1 MPFPKKPFTKSKID
15 RILRKELQ
23 QDLSFRSG
31 KIIGSMCSDPPAFC
45 SRIFRRYIGKN
56 LGDPG
61 LCPGTAKIE
70 QQAVEMLGS
79 LLGNPH
85 AAGVFTTGGTE
96 ANILALLTAK
106 KLSPSNRRE
115 VILSDC
121 AHFSF
126 IKAAEMMDLKL
137 IFIPHKEDFSI
148 DVEAAA
154 AAITE
159 NTLALIGI
167 AGTTGTGAVDDIPAL
182 GALAEKHGV
191 YLHTDA
197 AFGGFVLPFLEKAG
211 FPSKPFDF
219 SIPGVSSVTIDPH
232 KMGRGVTP
240 GGCILYRSAEIA
252 ERAAFPVSYLSGGK
266 TKHLTLVGT
275 RSGAAVLA
283 DWAQIV
289 RLGESG
295 YVKIVKKSMLLARS
309 LAERLN
315 QIDGIRCVKEPE
327 LNVVAFCSTKTDNE
341 ILSKRLRAKG
351 WALSFFGEYLRIVVM
366 PHVTEKA
373 VRCFLRDLRK
383 ITETENA

>member
-1 MPFPKKPFTKSKID
+1 MPFPKKPFPKAKIN
-15 RILRKELQ
+15 RILKKELRR
-23 QDLSFRSG
+23 DLSFRSG

-45 SRIFRRYIGKN
+45 ARIFRRYIEKN

-61 LCPGTAKIE
+61 LCPGTAEIE
-70 QQAVEMLGS
+70 RRAVEMLGS
-79 LLGNPH
+79 LLGNPS

-106 KLSPSNRRE
+106 KLSASNRRE

-126 IKAAEMMDLKL
+126 RKAAEMMDLKL

-154 AAITE
+154 AAISE

-219 SIPGVSSVTIDPH
+219 SVPGVSSVTIDPH
-232 KMGRGVTP
+232 KMGRGLTP

-295 YVKIVKKSMLLARS
+295 YVKIVKKSMLLAHS

-315 QIDGIRCVKEPE
+315 QIDGICCVKEPE
-327 LNVVAFCSTKTDNE
+327 LNVVAFCSTKIANE
-341 ILSKRLRAKG
+341 ILSERLRAKG
-351 WALSFFGEYLRIVVM
+351 WAISFFGEYLRIVIM
-366 PHVTEKA
+366 PHVTEKT
-373 VRCFLRDLRK
+373 VRRFLKDLQK
-383 ITETENA
+383 ITETENG

>member
-1 MPFPKKPFTKSKID
+1 MIFPKKPFTKSKID

-126 IKAAEMMDLKL
+126 IKAAVIKK
-137 IFIPHKEDFSI
+137 IF
-148 DVEAAA
+148 
-154 AAITE
+154 
-159 NTLALIGI
+159 
-167 AGTTGTGAVDDIPAL
+167 
-182 GALAEKHGV
+182 
-191 YLHTDA
+191 
-197 AFGGFVLPFLEKAG
+197 
-211 FPSKPFDF
+211 
-219 SIPGVSSVTIDPH
+219 
-232 KMGRGVTP
+232 R
-240 GGCILYRSAEIA
+240 
-252 ERAAFPVSYLSGGK
+252 
-266 TKHLTLVGT
+266 LT
-275 RSGAAVLA
+275 
-283 DWAQIV
+283 
-289 RLGESG
+289 
-295 YVKIVKKSMLLARS
+295 
-309 LAERLN
+309 
-315 QIDGIRCVKEPE
+315 
-327 LNVVAFCSTKTDNE
+327 
-341 ILSKRLRAKG
+341 SKRQPPL
-351 WALSFFGEYLRIVVM
+351 F
-366 PHVTEKA
+366 
-373 VRCFLRDLRK
+373 RK
-383 ITETENA
+383 TRWR